1 MATPYPK
8 VLLGNEIVAA
18 EEANVSVASSAVLYG
33 LSVYTVF
40 PISVTKKGKVAFRLK
55 EHYQRLCDSSQ
66 IIGINTFAETHTYE
80 TFVGEVKRLV
90 AANTIAGDVFVRA
103 TVHVT
108 DILAGTRTRGL
119 GTTLSMFLY
128 DAKPI
133 VPQDGAKLKV
143 STWRRVPDTAI
154 PSRAKVNGAYVN
166 SSLARQDALDCGYDD
181 CILLDSHGHV
191 CEASAANIFIVRNGV
206 LITPG
211 TSSDILE
218 GINRRTVIEVAAVLG
233 IPVVERTIDMT
244 ELYIADEVFLCGTS
258 AFIAPVSV
266 VDARTVKSCPGPIA
280 TQLQTLHKA
289 LLQGGDA
296 RFTAYTTLV
305 G

>member
-8 VLLGNEIVAA
+8 VLFGSDIVDSDKAR
-18 EEANVSVASSAVLYG
+18 VHIASSAVLYG

-40 PISVTKKGKVAFRLK
+40 PISMTKHGPVAFRLP

-80 TFVGEVKRLV
+80 TFVDEVKRLV
-90 AANTIAGDVFVRA
+90 AANTLTGDVFVRA

-119 GTTLSMFLY
+119 GTTISMFIY

-143 STWRRVPDTAI
+143 SMWRRVPDNTI

-166 SSLARQDALDCGYDD
+166 SSLARQDALDSGYDD
-181 CILLDSHGHV
+181 CILLDSQGHV
-191 CEASAANIFIVRNGV
+191 CEASAANIFMVRNGT
-206 LITPG
+206 LFTPG

-218 GINRRTVIEVAAVLG
+218 GINRKTVLEVAPQLG
-233 IPVVERTIDMT
+233 IPTIERTIDMT
-244 ELYIADEVFLCGTS
+244 ELYVADEVFLCGTS

-266 VDARTVKSCPGPIA
+266 VDARPVKQCPGPIA
-280 TQLQTLHKA
+280 SKLQSIHKQV
-289 LLQGGDA
+289 LRGEDA
-296 RFTAYTTLV
+296 RFASYITRV
-305 G
+305 